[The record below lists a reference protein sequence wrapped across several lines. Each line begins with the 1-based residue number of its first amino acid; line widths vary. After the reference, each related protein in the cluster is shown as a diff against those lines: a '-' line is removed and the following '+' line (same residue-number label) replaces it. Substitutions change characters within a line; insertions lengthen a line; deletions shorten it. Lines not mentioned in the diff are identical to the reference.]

1 MAIRSNIFHVTLTAF
16 LLLSASLIG
25 GCTTAP
31 RSEQPQDPQ
40 TILEEAHKAYAN
52 KEYQTVFQLLL
63 PLAASGND
71 QAQYTVG
78 YLYFHGLGVQ
88 KSETQAMS
96 WIQRA
101 AAQGNKKA
109 LSALK

>member
-1 MAIRSNIFHVTLTAF
+1 MAIRSNILPATLTAI
-16 LLLSASLIG
+16 LLLSATLIG
-25 GCTTAP
+25 GCSTTP
-31 RSEQPQDPQ
+31 RNEQQDPQ
-40 TILEEAHKAYAN
+40 TIMEEAHKAYAS
-52 KEYQTVFQLLL
+52 KEYEKVFRLLL

-71 QAQYTVG
+71 QAQYTIG

-101 AAQGNKKA
+101 AAQGNEKA
-109 LSALK
+109 QRALK